1 MSFLKSRSRMILI
14 VFAVTAVNFAVVA
27 DTNAVVATAEKC
39 QPAASVNVV
48 TVAPVGDTAFDR
60 AVRAELKA
68 AVNDAKEEYKDRYEE
83 LKTAHDRFMCQVA
96 ILVTILGIVVTVVGF
111 AVPIISYIKHKDLTE
126 EIQNTKR
133 RLEELADFDRQFRR
147 MQAKQSSS
155 TMKFEWVE
163 FLHIVQSGN
172 AKDRDIVL
180 PLYRT
185 VEALVLANKIDD
197 CRFLDECINE
207 VANIISVYREA
218 IKDNCDLDKAFKNFV
233 REKRICTD
241 SINFN
246 YLAETLGGKTPSLKT
261 VLKFMNEF
269 GITMFGEVCG

>member
-39 QPAASVNVV
+39 PPVASVNVV
-48 TVAPVGDTAFDR
+48 TMAPVGDTAFDR

-83 LKTAHDRFMCQVA
+83 LKTAHDRFMLQLNISLWVISGLVA
-96 ILVTILGIVVTVVGF
+96 LLGVV
-111 AVPIISYIKHKDLTE
+111 VPLLSVWREKKMMKEVRNL
-126 EIQNTKR
+126 KR
-133 RLEELADFDRQFRR
+133 RLGELLKSDSQFQR
-147 MQAKQSSS
+147 MQAKHSSS
-155 TMKFEWVE
+155 TMKLEWVK

-185 VEALVLANKIDD
+185 VETLVLANKLGDTQ
-197 CRFLDECINE
+197 FLDEC
-207 VANIISVYREA
+207 VKDAAHSVSVYGEA
-218 IKDNCDLDKAFKNFV
+218 LKDKSDLDKSFKDFV
-233 REKRICTD
+233 REKSICTD

-246 YLAETLGGKTPSLKT
+246 YLAETLGGKTPSLKA

-269 GITMFGEVCG
+269 GITMFGEVDG